1 MRSPT
6 LGIEPLCRVFGR
18 TRSAYYK
25 AEQRTGKENLEHGLI
40 IGWVRKLR
48 ETQPY
53 LGTEKVYHKIKPF
66 LAEHSIKIGR
76 DNLHKLLV
84 KYNLQ
89 SSRRRRR
96 AKSTNSN
103 HAYHKYQDLTK
114 NLEVI
119 RPNQLYSSDITYI
132 RRFQD
137 FSYLSLITDNYSHKI
152 VGWHLSKDLST
163 DGPVKALEM
172 ALQNRRRDR
181 SVRLPLMHHSD
192 RGIQYCSR
200 AYIALLKHNKVTVS
214 MAYAS
219 YNNPVAERINGIL
232 KTELLQD
239 GYPTHE
245 EALAAITR
253 AIAIYNNERPHRS
266 VDMLTPAE
274 AHKLSGLIKKRWRN
288 NNRRKKS
295 KKPAENLN
303 DAAPAEM

>member
-1 MRSPT
+1 M
-6 LGIEPLCRVFGR
+6 
-18 TRSAYYK
+18 TRSAFYK
-25 AEQRTGKENLEHGLI
+25 AEQRTGRENLEHGLI
-40 IGWVRKLR
+40 IEWVREIRKD
-48 ETQPY
+48 QPY
-53 LGTEKVYHKIKPF
+53 LGTEKVYHKIKPQ
-66 LAEHSIKIGR
+66 LKAHGIKIGR
-76 DNLHKLLV
+76 DKLHNLLV
-84 KYNLQ
+84 KYGLQ

-103 HAYHKYQDLTK
+103 HAYHKYPDLTK
-114 NLEVI
+114 DLEVI

-132 RRFQD
+132 RCFQN

-152 VGWHLSKDLST
+152 VGWHLSKNLST

-172 ALQNRRRDR
+172 AMRHRRDDR
-181 SVRLPLMHHSD
+181 SMRKPLMHHSD

-219 YNNPVAERINGIL
+219 YNNPIAERVNGIL

-245 EALAAITR
+245 EALAAIER
-253 AIAIYNNERPHRS
+253 AIEIYNNERPHRS

-274 AHKLSGLIKKRWRN
+274 AHKRTGPIKKRWRN
-288 NNRRKKS
+288 NNRREKS
-295 KKPAENLN
+295 KKSTKNLN
-303 DAAPAEM
+303 NAAAVEM

>member
-1 MRSPT
+1 M
-6 LGIEPLCRVFGR
+6 FGR
-18 TRSAYYK
+18 TRSAFYK
-25 AEQRTGKENLEHGLI
+25 AEQRTGKENLQHGLI
-40 IGWVRKLR
+40 IEWVRDLR

-53 LGTEKVYHKIKPF
+53 LGTEKVYLKIKPF
-66 LAEHSIKIGR
+66 LEEHGIKIGR

-89 SSRRRRR
+89 SNRRRRR

-103 HAYHKYQDLTK
+103 HAYHKYSDKTK
-114 NLEVI
+114 SLEVV
-119 RPNQLYSSDITYI
+119 RPNQLWSSDITYI
-132 RRFQD
+132 RRFQN

-152 VGWHLSKDLST
+152 VGWHLSKNLST

-172 ALQNRRRDR
+172 ALRHRRNDR
-181 SVRLPLMHHSD
+181 TVRQPLMHHSD

-200 AYIALLKHNKVTVS
+200 AYIGLLKQHKVTVS
-214 MAYAS
+214 MAFAS

-245 EALAAITR
+245 EALAAIER
-253 AIAIYNNERPHRS
+253 AIEIYNSERPHRS

-274 AHKLSGLIKKRWRN
+274 AHKRSGPLKKRWQ
-288 NNRRKKS
+288 S
-295 KKPAENLN
+295 KKRGQKSVENGQKSQQDPA
-303 DAAPAEM
+303 AEFVELF